1 MQTSAKFTLAIL
13 TLAASPVLAFGID
26 PAAPS
31 VPSEIRYFCS
41 DAGLERAFVGAI
53 AKWNAALDGRFTVVA
68 VPAEA
73 ANYGILRS
81 PVNDTPL
88 GGSTSFGAAG
98 TVITIYSSPPGLF
111 ALDAVMLHETGHML
125 GLVHS
130 VYPDSIMYATLDIYR
145 KPELA
150 YDDVAGIRTLYGL
163 SVPTFNVL
171 QVVIDRSDR
180 RWKGRHGRFRF
191 LLSGLL
197 GAPART
203 NPLTGIPGTGTAR
216 WDFGDSTHGIGESVT
231 HRYKA
236 HGTYHVTVSS
246 LMFTGELDMVVK

>member
-1 MQTSAKFTLAIL
+1 MLL
-13 TLAASPVLAFGID
+13 TIAAARVHAFGLD
-26 PAAPS
+26 PAAPP
-31 VPSEIRYFCS
+31 VPNEIRYFCA
-41 DAGLERAFVGAI
+41 DAELERAFVGAI
-53 AKWNAALDGRFTVVA
+53 AKWNVALDGRFTVVA

-73 ANYGILRS
+73 ASYGILRS

-88 GGSTSFGAAG
+88 GGSTSFGPAG
-98 TVITIYSSPPGLF
+98 TGITVYSSPPGLF

-150 YDDVAGIRTLYGL
+150 YDDVAGIRTRYGL
-163 SVPTFNVL
+163 SVPPFNVL
-171 QVVIDRSDR
+171 QIAIDHSDR
-180 RWKGRHGRFRF
+180 RWNGRYGRFRF

-197 GAPART
+197 AARART

-216 WDFGDSTHGIGESVT
+216 WDFGDGTHGIGENVT
-231 HRYKA
+231 HRHKA
-236 HGTYHVTVSS
+236 RGTYAVTVSS
-246 LMFTGELDMVVK
+246 LMLTGEPDVIVK